1 MAQVTQTPP
10 PPPAPPSKE
19 RRPAPASSVVASLNY
34 AFEGVIYALR
44 TQRNMR
50 VHFVASA
57 VALIAGL
64 AVGVSRGELLAL
76 LIAASLV
83 IVAEL
88 FNTAIE
94 AAIDVATTSFDPRAK
109 VAKDVAAGAVL
120 VCAFVALAV
129 AYTVFADRL
138 SSPTA
143 TMLARV
149 RESPV
154 HLTVIAWVLV
164 VLIVIAVKAATG
176 RGTPVRGGLPS
187 GHAAIAFAGWAA
199 VLFITADSRHNVL
212 VASITL
218 VMAMLVAQTRVEAGI
233 HTVVEVIYGGV
244 LGVLVSLAI
253 FQVWA

>member
-1 MAQVTQTPP
+1 MAQVTRPP
-10 PPPAPPSKE
+10 TGGGPSPSRE
-19 RRPAPASSVVASLNY
+19 RRPARSSSVIASLNY
-34 AFEGVIYALR
+34 AFEGVIHTLR

-50 VHFVASA
+50 IHFVAA
-57 VALIAGL
+57 ALVLLAGL
-64 AVGVSRGELLAL
+64 AFGVSRVELVALLLA
-76 LIAASLV
+76 AALV

-88 FNTAIE
+88 LNTAIE

-120 VCAFVALAV
+120 VCAFVAVGV
-129 AYTVFADRL
+129 AYLVFADRL
-138 SSPTA
+138 TSPTA
-143 TMLARV
+143 SLLKQV

-154 HLTVIAWVLV
+154 HLTVIVLVLV
-164 VLIVIAVKAATG
+164 VLLVVAVKAATG

-218 VMAMLVAQTRVEAGI
+218 LMATLVAQTRVEAGI
-233 HTVVEVIYGGV
+233 HTTVEVIYGAV
-244 LGVLVSLAI
+244 VGVLVSLAI